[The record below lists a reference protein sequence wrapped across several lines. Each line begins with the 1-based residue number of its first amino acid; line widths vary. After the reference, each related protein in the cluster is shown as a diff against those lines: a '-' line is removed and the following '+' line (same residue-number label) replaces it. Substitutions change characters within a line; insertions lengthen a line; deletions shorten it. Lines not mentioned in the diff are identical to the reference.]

1 MFFILIMFSKSSTLL
16 NVQNTEQ
23 KTVLKGNVENCEMPT
38 YWCLGLI
45 MFTLVLTTYL
55 AICWSPL
62 YLSIIVVRT
71 FSCTINVH
79 HTQNRTEQNR
89 TEQNRK
95 KKDWQT
101 CTSCPTFCTCL
112 SVWFSLF
119 CVWCSVC
126 LSVCLCLCLCLCLSR
141 LLFRLLVSLLVPL
154 ACPVCL
160 SNLYAHTPHSP
171 SPPSEWVSL

>member
-89 TEQNRK
+89 TEQNRTERK
-95 KKDWQT
+95 KTDRHVLHVL
-101 CTSCPTFCTCL
+101 P
-112 SVWFSLF
+112 SVHACRSDL
-119 CVWCSVC
+119 VCSVYDVPSAC
-126 LSVCLCLCLCLCLSR
+126 PYACVSACASACPVCCSVCLCLCLCL
-141 LLFRLLVSLLVPL
+141 LLVLF
-154 ACPVCL
+154 VCL
-160 SNLYAHTPHSP
+160 ISMPTPP
-171 SPPSEWVSL
+171 TPVLLPEV